1 MKNNKKYSNKQLLV
15 SQLGSMLP
23 YHTKVDYR
31 GSIVDLTEQCR
42 SVSLELCR
50 PYLRPMSSMTR
61 DESKELTLY
70 VFSYDDT
77 EYLGDGKWCYED
89 YIYVGDG
96 IYRLN
101 YNEVSR
107 AIEWL
112 NEHHFD
118 HRGLIEMGLAV
129 EAPEDMY
136 R

>member
-1 MKNNKKYSNKQLLV
+1 MKNSKKNSTKQLLV

-31 GSIVDLTEQCR
+31 GGIVDLTDYQR
-42 SVSLELCR
+42 SVSLERCR
-50 PYLRPMSSMTR
+50 PYLRPMSSMTM
-61 DESKELTLY
+61 DESVELNLY
-70 VFSYDDT
+70 VFDCDST
-77 EYLGDGKWCYED
+77 EDIISKWCYAN

-101 YNEVSR
+101 YDEASR

-136 R
+136 K

>member
-1 MKNNKKYSNKQLLV
+1 MKNSKKDSNKQLLV

-23 YHTKVDYR
+23 YHTKVEYR
-31 GSIVDLTEQCR
+31 GSIVDLTEQYR

-50 PYLRPMSSMTR
+50 PYLRPMSSMTKE
-61 DESKELTLY
+61 ESEELTLY
-70 VFSYDDT
+70 AFACSSTDFLD
-77 EYLGDGKWCYED
+77 DGKWFHRD
-89 YIYVGDG
+89 FIYVGDG
-96 IYRLN
+96 IYRLK
-101 YNEVSR
+101 YNEASR